1 MIDEAHPDRELAEEM
16 SEVLKEWLD
25 RRRLTDLRDRI
36 GRRTENER
44 VEEQQQEALDIMADG
59 DDRRLVTRE
68 ERAWTRTMRRLWSAW
83 SERRMEREGLP
94 GESVRRERG

>member
-25 RRRLTDLRDRI
+25 RRRLTDRRDRI

-44 VEEQQQEALDIMADG
+44 VEEQQQEALDIMVDEE
-59 DDRRLVTRE
+59 DCRLVTGADRE
-68 ERAWTRTMRRLWSAW
+68 S
-83 SERRMEREGLP
+83 MEKDYE
-94 GESVRRERG
+94 EVMEH